1 MTTGAKGTSV
11 EAVLDVLRQHPNAT
25 AAEIAEH
32 ARIGRS
38 TASRTLANL
47 ETQGRATRQ
56 RGEPEAGGRTAPD
69 RWALVHDTPT
79 DQVEAGRPM
88 TQEPAA
94 EPADATVTASRH
106 EDADSTNAPAAAE
119 AGTASAQAE
128 AATTDS
134 TEATGKDSGQRLR
147 PGGLRALVHAWLA
160 ERPGQEFTPTK
171 IGKELG
177 RSAGAVGNALA
188 TMTDAG
194 EVTQTSTKPRTYMV
208 AAQPSEAT
216 GTKTAAAS

>member
-1 MTTGAKGTSV
+1 MTTGAKATSV

-25 AAEIAEH
+25 AADVAEH
-32 ARIGRS
+32 AGIGRS

-47 ETQGRATRQ
+47 ETQGRVSRQ

-69 RWALVHDTPT
+69 RWALVPGTPA
-79 DQVEAGRPM
+79 DQVEAGRAV
-88 TQEPAA
+88 TEEPAA
-94 EPADATVTASRH
+94 EPTDTTGTAGQH
-106 EDADSTNAPAAAE
+106 EDTDGQDAPTAE
-119 AGTASAQAE
+119 ADTANAQAE
-128 AATTDS
+128 ATTTD
-134 TEATGKDSGQRLR
+134 TAEATRKDSGQRLR

-160 ERPGQEFTPTK
+160 ERAGQEFTPTR

-188 TMTDAG
+188 TMTDVG
-194 EVTQTSTKPRTYMV
+194 EVTQTSTKPRKYMV

-216 GTKTAAAS
+216 GTATAAAS